1 MNQHMKIVISMG
13 GSILYPVDLKF
24 IGDLAESLRSIEHGL
39 YIITGGG
46 KISREY
52 IRKAREYGAKEDFLD
67 EIGIHFTRINALF
80 LIAALGKN
88 VNEKVPFTT
97 GEAAVM
103 EERIVV
109 MGGTIPGH
117 STDTVGAE
125 LAKKVEA
132 ERLIIA
138 TDVDGVYLKDPKRD
152 SSAKKLDRIAIDEL
166 LKLSGKE
173 WKRAGGSYI
182 IDGPACKIIKDGRIP
197 TFVVNGKD
205 LKALVDVINGKSFDG
220 TIIEV

>member
-1 MNQHMKIVISMG
+1 MKIVISMG

-24 IGDLAESLRSIEHGL
+24 IDDLASSLRSIEHRL

-46 KISREY
+46 KISRDY
-52 IRKAREYGAKEDFLD
+52 INEAREYGAKEDFLD
-67 EIGIHFTRINALF
+67 EIGIHFTRINALL
-80 LIAALGKN
+80 LIAALGRN

-103 EERIVV
+103 KERIVV
-109 MGGTIPGH
+109 MGGTTPGH
-117 STDTVGAE
+117 STDAVGAE
-125 LAKKVEA
+125 LAKKVNA

-138 TDVDGVYLKDPKRD
+138 TDVDGVYSKDPKKFLK
-152 SSAKKLDRIAIDEL
+152 AKKLDRIAIDEL
-166 LKLSGKE
+166 LELSGKE
-173 WKRAGGSYI
+173 WKKAGKSCI

-205 LKALVDVINGKSFDG
+205 LKALVDAINGKSFDG